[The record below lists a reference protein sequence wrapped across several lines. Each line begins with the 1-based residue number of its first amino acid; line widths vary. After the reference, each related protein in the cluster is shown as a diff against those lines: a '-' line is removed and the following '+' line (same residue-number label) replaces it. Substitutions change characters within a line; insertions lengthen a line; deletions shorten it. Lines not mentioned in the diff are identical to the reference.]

1 MEPDDRAADRTGHM
15 THHMESHMTNHVTNI
30 VPVLL
35 CGGVGSR
42 LWPVSR
48 QGRPKQYLNLM
59 GSDSM
64 LQQTLSRLSGLEHAS
79 PIIVCNEEHRF
90 MVAEQLRQLGIDSP
104 TIILEPEG
112 KNTAPAI
119 ALAAHEAS
127 KMNADANLLILPAD
141 HYVGKPA
148 ALLAAIGNA
157 ATASIQGK
165 LVTFGLVPSQPE
177 TGYGYIKRGE
187 ALSPDV
193 AVLDKFVEK
202 PNQET
207 AEAYI
212 ASGDYVWNSGM
223 FMFTAQTFLQSLCRC
238 QPAMAAA
245 CLEAMSGAEYDMD
258 FVRPSADAFARC
270 PSDSIDYAVMEQ
282 TPDGVVVS
290 LDCDWSDIGA
300 WSALWEAGDQDED
313 GNVVQGDV
321 IVDNTQGSY
330 VRSQSRLVTTTGV
343 VDLVIVETV
352 DAVLVADRHSVQDVK
367 HIVNALKAAGRSE
380 ADTHQRVFRPW
391 GSYES
396 LISGDGFQ
404 VKRITVNP
412 GQQLSLQMH
421 HHRAEHWVVLH
432 GTADVVNGDQTLRL
446 KEDQSTYIPVGTK
459 HRLSNPGESTLE
471 LIEVQSGTYL
481 GEDDI
486 VRFED
491 VYGRSGG

>member
-1 MEPDDRAADRTGHM
+1 
-15 THHMESHMTNHVTNI
+15 
-30 VPVLL
+30 
-35 CGGVGSR
+35 
-42 LWPVSR
+42 
-48 QGRPKQYLNLM
+48 
-59 GSDSM
+59 M
-64 LQQTLSRLSGLEHAS
+64 LQQTLSRLDDLEHAS
-79 PIIVCNEEHRF
+79 PIVVCNEEHRF
-90 MVAEQLRQLGIDSP
+90 LVAEQLRQLRVDSP

-112 KNTAPAI
+112 RNTAPAI
-119 ALAAHEAS
+119 ALAAQAAS
-127 KMNADANLLILPAD
+127 KMDPDATLLVLPAD
-141 HYVGKPA
+141 HYVGKPD
-148 ALLAAIGNA
+148 ALLAAIGKAEVA
-157 ATASIQGK
+157 AMQGK

-202 PNQET
+202 PSQET

-223 FMFTAQTFLQSLCRC
+223 FMFTAQAFLQSLDRF

-245 CLEAMSGAEYDMD
+245 CLEAMGEAEYDMN
-258 FVRPSADAFARC
+258 FVRPNTEAFTRS

-300 WSALWEAGDQDED
+300 WSALWEAGEQDES

-321 IVDNTQGSY
+321 ILDNTQGSY
-330 VRSQSRLVTTTGV
+330 VRSQSRLVTTTGGT
-343 VDLVIVETV
+343 DLVVVETV

-380 ADTHQRVFRPW
+380 ADTHHRVFRPW

-396 LISGDGFQ
+396 LITGDGFQ
-404 VKRITVNP
+404 VKRIVVSP

-421 HHRAEHWVVLH
+421 HHRTEHWIVVR
-432 GTADVVNGDQTLRL
+432 GTAEVVNGDQTLLL
-446 KEDQSTYIPVGTK
+446 KEDQSTYIPLGVK
-459 HRLSNPGESTLE
+459 HRLTNPGKFPLE
-471 LIEVQSGTYL
+471 LIEVQSGSYL

>member
-1 MEPDDRAADRTGHM
+1 M
-15 THHMESHMTNHVTNI
+15 TNHVTNHVTNI

-90 MVAEQLRQLGIDSP
+90 IVAEQLRQLGIDSP

-157 ATASIQGK
+157 ATASIEGK

-282 TPDGVVVS
+282 TPDG
-290 LDCDWSDIGA
+290 
-300 WSALWEAGDQDED
+300 
-313 GNVVQGDV
+313 
-321 IVDNTQGSY
+321 
-330 VRSQSRLVTTTGV
+330 
-343 VDLVIVETV
+343 
-352 DAVLVADRHSVQDVK
+352 AV
-367 HIVNALKAAGRSE
+367 G
-380 ADTHQRVFRPW
+380 
-391 GSYES
+391 
-396 LISGDGFQ
+396 
-404 VKRITVNP
+404 
-412 GQQLSLQMH
+412 
-421 HHRAEHWVVLH
+421 
-432 GTADVVNGDQTLRL
+432 
-446 KEDQSTYIPVGTK
+446 PVG
-459 HRLSNPGESTLE
+459 
-471 LIEVQSGTYL
+471 
-481 GEDDI
+481 
-486 VRFED
+486 
-491 VYGRSGG
+491 